1 MTQWQWIALAVY
13 VVGFF
18 LTLYVVGRLTRDQG
32 AGDTEDG
39 CGMLATMITWP
50 IVATFL
56 IVMWVLVGLPMWLL
70 KKGQADD

>member
-32 AGDTEDG
+32 AGG
-39 CGMLATMITWP
+39 
-50 IVATFL
+50 
-56 IVMWVLVGLPMWLL
+56 VGLVAQALGEL
-70 KKGQADD
+70 DRAEHDKGEPKP